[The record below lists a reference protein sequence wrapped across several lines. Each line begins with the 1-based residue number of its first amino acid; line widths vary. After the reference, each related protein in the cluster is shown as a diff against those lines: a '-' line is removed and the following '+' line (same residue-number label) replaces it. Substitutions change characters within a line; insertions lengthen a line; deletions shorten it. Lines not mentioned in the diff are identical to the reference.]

1 MLSAS
6 TETTHCYHF
15 QVLRYVPNL
24 VSGEYFNIGL
34 LLYDSESR
42 LIDARFTAEFRRL
55 RCHPLA
61 ELDYLEALR
70 NEFEEKRLLGEGF
83 SEYVRGL
90 GEHLSAGLEMTDS
103 RVFWGGAAETEIERL
118 RQSFLVTPSRREIHG
133 DDSEALPGTRRAL
146 RRQMEQTF
154 QRYHLIGA
162 GLDSRVSAAYAGP
175 RLRFTF
181 DYSYQ
186 PNGAVHYIH
195 ALALRNDVSDASKL
209 CFVFERLRAQAGES
223 PELTA
228 VLDDSFPDDTRELLE
243 SSTIVTRPAS
253 QLNELAFSIRG
264 ELGM

>member
-1 MLSAS
+1 MMSTT
-6 TETTHCYHF
+6 TETSHCYRF

-34 LLYDSESR
+34 LLYDGENH
-42 LIDARFTAEFRRL
+42 LIDARFTADFRRL

-83 SEYVRGL
+83 SEYVGGL
-90 GEHLSAGLEMTDS
+90 GEHLSAGLEVTDP
-103 RVFWGGAAETEIERL
+103 RVFWGGDPEKEIERL
-118 RQSFLVTPSRREIHG
+118 RQAFLVTPSRQEVFG
-133 DDSEALPGTRRAL
+133 ADTEALPGTRRAL

-154 QRYHLIGA
+154 RRYHLIGT
-162 GLDSRVSAAYAGP
+162 GLEGQVSVPYAGP

-181 DYSYQ
+181 DYSYR
-186 PNGAVHYIH
+186 PNGAAHYIH
-195 ALALRNDVSDASKL
+195 GLALRNNVSDASKL
-209 CFVFERLRAQAGES
+209 CFVFERLRARAEES

-243 SSTIVTRPAS
+243 SSAIVTRPAS
-253 QLNELAFSIRG
+253 QIDDLAFSIRG

>member
-1 MLSAS
+1 MAPGGSALLRC
-6 TETTHCYHF
+6 TPQCII
-15 QVLRYVPNL
+15 QV
-24 VSGEYFNIGL
+24 
-34 LLYDSESR
+34 SESR
-42 LIDARFTAEFRRL
+42 LIDARFTADFRRL

-83 SEYVRGL
+83 SDYVRGL
-90 GEHLSAGLEMTDS
+90 SEHLSAGLEVTDS

-209 CFVFERLRAQAGES
+209 CFVFERLRAGES

>member
-1 MLSAS
+1 MAS
-6 TETTHCYHF
+6 TSTEATHCYRF

-34 LLYDSESR
+34 LLHDSENR
-42 LIDARFTAEFRRL
+42 LIDARFTADFRRL

-90 GEHLSAGLEMTDS
+90 SEHLSAGLELS
-103 RVFWGGAAETEIERL
+103 GPRVCWGADAAGEMERL
-118 RQSFLVTPSRREIHG
+118 RQCFLVTPSRQEIHG
-133 DDSEALPGTRRAL
+133 EGAEALPGTRRAL
-146 RRQMEQTF
+146 RRQMEQAF
-154 QRYHLIGA
+154 RRYHLIGA
-162 GLDSRVSAAYAGP
+162 GLDTQLSVPYAGP

-186 PNGAVHYIH
+186 PNGSVRYIH
-195 ALALRNDVSDASKL
+195 ALALRNNVSDASKL
-209 CFVFERLRAQAGES
+209 CFVFERLCARAGES

-243 SSTIVTRPAS
+243 SSAIVTRPAS
-253 QLNELAFSIRG
+253 QLDELALSIRG
-264 ELGM
+264 ELGL

>member
-1 MLSAS
+1 MMSTS

-15 QVLRYVPNL
+15 QLLRYVPNL
-24 VSGEYFNIGL
+24 ISGEYFNIGL
-34 LLYDSESR
+34 LLHDNENR
-42 LIDARFTAEFRRL
+42 LIDARFTADFRRL

-90 GEHLSAGLEMTDS
+90 SEHLSAGLEVTDS
-103 RVFWGGAAETEIERL
+103 RVFWGGAAEGEIERL

-133 DDSEALPGTRRAL
+133 DDSGALPGTRRAL
-146 RRQMEQTF
+146 RRQMELAF
-154 QRYHLIGA
+154 RRYHLIGA
-162 GLDSRVSAAYAGP
+162 GLDSQVSVPYAGP

-195 ALALRNDVSDASKL
+195 ALTLRNNVSDASKL
-209 CFVFERLRAQAGES
+209 CFVFERLRARAAES

-228 VLDDSFPDDTRELLE
+228 VLDDSFPDDTRELLK
-243 SSTIVTRPAS
+243 SSAIVTRPAS

>member
-1 MLSAS
+1 MMSTS

-24 VSGEYFNIGL
+24 ISGEYFNIGL
-34 LLYDSESR
+34 LLHDNENR
-42 LIDARFTAEFRRL
+42 LIDARFTADFRRL

-90 GEHLSAGLEMTDS
+90 GEHLSAGLEVTDS
-103 RVFWGGAAETEIERL
+103 RVFWGGDAAGEIERL

-133 DDSEALPGTRRAL
+133 DDSGAPPGSRRAL
-146 RRQMEQTF
+146 RRQMEQAF
-154 QRYHLIGA
+154 RRYHLIGA
-162 GLDSRVSAAYAGP
+162 GVDSQVSAAYAGP

-195 ALALRNDVSDASKL
+195 ALALRNNVSDASKL
-209 CFVFERLRAQAGES
+209 CFVFERLRARAAELPG
-223 PELTA
+223 LTA

-243 SSTIVTRPAS
+243 SSVIVTRPAS